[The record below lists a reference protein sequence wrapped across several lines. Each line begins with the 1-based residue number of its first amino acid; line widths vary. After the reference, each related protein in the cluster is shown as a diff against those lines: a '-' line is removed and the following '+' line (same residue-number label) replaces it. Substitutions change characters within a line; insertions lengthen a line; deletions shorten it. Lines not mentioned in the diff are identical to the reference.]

1 MDKEDNMSKAKAA
14 VMTGVGVPLE
24 IREYEL
30 MEPQPGRARVKMA
43 FSGVCGTD
51 IHILQGRIGVS
62 TPVILGHEMVGRIDA
77 ISEDDAAKTGLKKGD
92 GVIVNVASPCG
103 CCKLCSQG
111 DEADCLNFVV
121 TYVRNPDEPP
131 HFFGGYGQVNDSPV
145 ENLIR
150 IPERV
155 PLKAAAVFACAGPTV
170 FQALS
175 LAERAN
181 IPLTSIRTAVVQ
193 GMGPVGA
200 FAVMALA
207 ALGVEQVILVTARE
221 KPERAELARS
231 LGAAEVLSLEALGQE
246 GVRERIMALSDGMGA
261 DLAVEA
267 SGRPEAFPQGLAWL
281 RPRGIY
287 LVPGQYSN
295 AGPVE
300 VEPQLITLKALQI
313 FGSAQYN
320 SRDVARY
327 LAFMEANPQLHGLIQ
342 SLAACYNLEQV
353 NEALADAAAGRN
365 VKTLLKGEPAQLT
378 KDTLKE
384 GLRSLGVGPGMK
396 VMVHSSLKSFGHV
409 EGGADTVVDALME
422 LLTPEGTLVM
432 PSFNHEAPYEQGE
445 VYDAAHTPTINGIIP
460 DTFWRRPG
468 VMRSINPTHP
478 FAAWGKDA
486 RRYTEDHQKTS
497 AMGPDSPLGRLM
509 EDGGYCLLLGVGYT
523 RNTFHHY
530 VETCE
535 GAPCL
540 RLRGEVYPVRLAD
553 GTETTA
559 HTWSWRGGRCPID
572 DGALY
577 APLMAGVDR
586 RARIGDADVTLY
598 KLSEGYEVIA
608 RPLREGLAGYP
619 PCSRCA
625 VRPRVCRWTVE
636 D

>member
-1 MDKEDNMSKAKAA
+1 MSKAKAA
-14 VMTGVGVPLE
+14 VMTGVGEPLA

-30 MEPQPGRARVKMA
+30 SEPAPGRARVKMA
-43 FSGVCGTD
+43 YSGICGTD
-51 IHILQGRIGVS
+51 IHILQGRIAVPA
-62 TPVILGHEMVGRIDA
+62 PVILGHEMVGRVDA
-77 ISEDDAAKTGLKKGD
+77 IGEEDGAKTGLKKGD

-103 CCKLCSQG
+103 CCKLCAQG

-121 TYVRNPDEPP
+121 TYVRNPEEPP
-131 HFFGGYGQVNDSPV
+131 HFFGGYGQYNDSPV
-145 ENLIR
+145 GNLIK

-175 LAERAN
+175 LAQRAN
-181 IPLTSIRTAVVQ
+181 IQLPALRTAVVQ

-207 ALGVEQVILVTARE
+207 ALGVERVVLVTARE
-221 KPERAELARS
+221 KPERAELARR
-231 LGAAEVLSLEALGQE
+231 LGACEVLSLETLGAE
-246 GVRERIMALSDGMGA
+246 GVCQRIMELSEGVGA

-267 SGRPEAFPQGLAWL
+267 SGRPEAFPQGLSWL
-281 RPRGIY
+281 RPRGVY

-295 AGPVE
+295 AGPVA

-327 LAFMEANPQLHGLIQ
+327 LKFMEDHPQLHGTIE
-342 SLAACYNLEQV
+342 SLAACYDLERV
-353 NEALADAAAGRN
+353 NEALDDAAAGRN
-365 VKTLLKGEPAQLT
+365 VKTLLKGEPARLT
-378 KDTLKE
+378 KEELKAE
-384 GLRSLGVGPGMK
+384 LSRLGVRPGMK
-396 VMVHSSLKSFGHV
+396 VMVHSSLKSFGYV
-409 EGGADTVVDALME
+409 EGGADTVIDGLME
-422 LLTPEGTLVM
+422 LITPEGTLVM

-445 VYDAAHTPTINGIIP
+445 IYDVARTPTINGIIP

-468 VMRSINPTHP
+468 VERSINPTHP

-553 GTETTA
+553 GTETSA

-577 APLMAGVDR
+577 APLMASIDR
-586 RARIGDADVTLY
+586 HARIGDADVTLY

-608 RPLREGLAGYP
+608 RCLREGLAGYP
-619 PCSRCA
+619 PCSRCS
-625 VRPRVCRWTVE
+625 VRPRVCRWTVKE
-636 D
+636 